1 VKADAWSQHPDG
13 IELIPRP
20 EPSAADMGGDY
31 LMTWRNE
38 QMHARI
44 YEARV
49 AGRVGQVVISDV
61 EITTAQYP
69 DDVYLERTNRLVA
82 SLAAATGVASLDT
95 GSG

>member
-1 VKADAWSQHPDG
+1 MD
-13 IELIPRP
+13 
-20 EPSAADMGGDY
+20 GDY

-49 AGRVGQVVISDV
+49 AGRVGQVIIRDD
-61 EITTAQYP
+61 EILDDQYP
-69 DDVYLERTNRLVA
+69 NDVYLDRTNRLVA